1 MSSASIFDIV
11 SGSFLEFA
19 KLCDA
24 LAATTKKLE
33 KRALIAGWLKTLSVE
48 DAAQGSL
55 YLAGQ
60 VFAETDPR
68 VLNLGGAILSKA
80 LAQISDASETAM
92 HEAYRRH
99 GDLGAAARDLL
110 AQRTGKAAEL
120 TLAGVEE
127 RFGQIAATGKSSA
140 KLALTEQLLGVATPL
155 EAKYLIKLALGD
167 MRTGVK
173 QSLVEEAIAA
183 AFDADAAAVRRA
195 TMLKGSL
202 PEVVRLAA
210 AGRLDEARMTL
221 FHPLGFMLAS
231 PVESVEEALKRFAQ
245 EVAEE
250 PLDPSKPQPTSQNRD
265 VGHPDLLCEA
275 QIEDKYD
282 GIRAQLH
289 CGDLEQ
295 PGRVALFSRSREDMT
310 AAFPE
315 LAEAFAAVDV
325 PLILDGEVLAWD
337 VANSRAMPFSALQT
351 RVGRKKVT
359 DSMRERTPVVFVA
372 FDVLSFGGELMLE
385 RPLAERRARLDEFAA
400 RNGARLVAGFRE
412 KKPAVKQE
420 SLFFGDEIAEPEASS
435 RLVLSPA
442 ITLTHAEQLDQAY
455 MDARARG
462 NEGVM
467 IKARGSVY
475 QPGRRGLAWLKLKRE
490 LATLDVV
497 VTAAEFGH
505 GKRAGILSDYTFAVR
520 DGNELKNVGKAY
532 SGLTDAEI
540 AELSQFFREHTIED
554 FGFVRSVEPVLVL
567 EVAFN
572 NVMRSERHASGFAL
586 RFPRI
591 LRIRRDKPVEEI
603 DSLARVEEIY
613 ASQPELVPGTRDIG
627 TRDIGGGEETKGRRS
642 KIADTAGPS
651 TPLHC
656 VKGRSG

>member
-1 MSSASIFDIV
+1 V

-24 LAATTKKLE
+24 LVATTKRLE
-33 KRALIAGWLKTLSVE
+33 KRALIADWLKSLSVE
-48 DAAQGSL
+48 DAGRGSL

-60 VFAETDPR
+60 AFAETDPR

-80 LAQISDASETAM
+80 LGQVSGASETAM
-92 HEAYRRH
+92 REAYRRH
-99 GDLGAAARDLL
+99 GDLGAAAQDLL
-110 AQRTGKAAEL
+110 SERSSSGPML
-120 TLAGVEE
+120 TLAEVEE

-140 KLALTEQLLGVATPL
+140 KLALTEQLLSAATPL
-155 EAKYLIKLALGD
+155 EAKYLVKLALGD

-183 AFDADAAAVRRA
+183 AFDADSAAVRRA
-195 TMLKGSL
+195 TMLRGSL
-202 PEVVRLAA
+202 PNVVRLAA
-210 AGRLDEARMTL
+210 AGNLAEARMSL

-231 PVESVEEALKRFAQ
+231 PVDSVEEALARFAQ
-245 EVAEE
+245 EVASE
-250 PLDPSKPQPTSQNRD
+250 PSNPGKPAKGVGVPGASSESPQGLKPSSFPHADGTAEAVPLQEQDPAA
-265 VGHPDLLCEA
+265 VGCTMAEAVLKEA

-289 CGDLEQ
+289 CGDVEQ
-295 PGRVALFSRSREDMT
+295 PGRVALFSRSREEMT

-315 LAEAFAAVDV
+315 LAEAFASVDV

-351 RVGRKKVT
+351 RIGRKKVT
-359 DSMRERTPVVFVA
+359 DAMRQLTPVVFMA
-372 FDVLSFGGELMLE
+372 FDLLSFDGELMLE
-385 RPLAERRARLDEFAA
+385 WPLAERRAKLEAFAA
-400 RNGARLVAGFRE
+400 GNGTRLVAGFRE
-412 KKPAVKQE
+412 KKPAAKQTR
-420 SLFFGDEIAEPEASS
+420 LFLEDEIAEPEAAT

-442 ITLTHAEQLDQAY
+442 ITLTDAEQLEQAY

-520 DGNELKNVGKAY
+520 DGEELKNVGKAY

-540 AELSQFFREHTIED
+540 AELSQFFMDHTIED

-591 LRIRRDKPVEEI
+591 LRIRRDKPLGEI
-603 DSLARVEEIY
+603 DTLARVEEIY
-613 ASQPELVPGTRDIG
+613 VSQPEFKEQGLGTRD
-627 TRDIGGGEETKGRRS
+627 
-642 KIADTAGPS
+642 
-651 TPLHC
+651 
-656 VKGRSG
+656 